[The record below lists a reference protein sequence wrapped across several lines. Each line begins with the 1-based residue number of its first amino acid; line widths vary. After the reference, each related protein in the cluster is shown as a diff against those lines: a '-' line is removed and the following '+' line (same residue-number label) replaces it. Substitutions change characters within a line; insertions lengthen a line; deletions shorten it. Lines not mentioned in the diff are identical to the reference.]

1 MRLDFTET
9 CRGRRV
15 GDPRTDKDVRP
26 YAQIQFT
33 LCKISRNASSVVPY
47 ACRGASRSARKTRT
61 NPMAGVEARHY
72 AQFQFVLYD
81 SRERHRGRSLRLP
94 CEREVARRSRDGGIL
109 RPRAD
114 SRKGCPYG
122 ARNNAQ
128 PQRRIATRRGG
139 VRPRTDG
146 TSVPTRKSNLH
157 CAKFRGTRHRSFP
170 TPVGALHEAPEQGRL
185 FAQSQRQHMPDA
197 VYWR

>member
-9 CRGRRV
+9 CRGRRL
-15 GDPRTDKDVRP
+15 GDRGRTRM
-26 YAQIQFT
+26 
-33 LCKISRNASSVVPY
+33 SVPTRKSNLHCAKFRGTRHRSIPY

-94 CEREVARRSRDGGIL
+94 CEREAARRSRDGGIL

-114 SRKGCPYG
+114 SRNGCPYG

-139 VRPRTDG
+139 VRPRTDKD
-146 TSVPTRKSNLH
+146 VRPYAWRK
-157 CAKFRGTRHRSFP
+157 CA
-170 TPVGALHEAPEQGRL
+170 
-185 FAQSQRQHMPDA
+185 
-197 VYWR
+197 W